1 MQKDKPN
8 KFTKKERINS
18 LIRIEMLFKLG
29 TSFFVFPLRIVVNA
43 SPSTNSG
50 SVSILISVSKRTQKK
65 AVNRN
70 RVKRLI
76 REAYRTQK
84 SSITQ
89 YAIQNHLNIEIAFI
103 FTQKII
109 PDYTTLAHKV
119 GNALHLIPFKL
130 KIKPNNETEIPEISQ
145 TDFIS
150 GEQ

>member
-1 MQKDKPN
+1 MNSDVSN

-18 LIRIEMLFKLG
+18 LLRIDLLFKLG

-43 SPSTNSG
+43 TPSASG
-50 SVSILISVSKRTQKK
+50 GGVSILISVSKRSQKK

-89 YAIQNHLNIEIAFI
+89 YAIQNNIDIDIALI
-103 FTQKII
+103 FTQKSI
-109 PDYTTLAHKV
+109 PDYSTMVHKI
-119 GNALHLIPFKL
+119 GNALHLIPFK
-130 KIKPNNETEIPEISQ
+130 IKLPTEIEAVPSENNPE
-145 TDFIS
+145 D
-150 GEQ
+150 

>member
-43 SPSTNSG
+43 SPSSNNG

-103 FTQKII
+103 FTQKLYPTI
-109 PDYTTLAHKV
+109 PPSPL
-119 GNALHLIPFKL
+119 
-130 KIKPNNETEIPEISQ
+130 S
-145 TDFIS
+145 
-150 GEQ
+150 

>member
-1 MQKDKPN
+1 MNFDTSN

-18 LIRIEMLFKLG
+18 LLRIELLFKLG

-43 SPSTNSG
+43 TPSTSG
-50 SVSILISVSKRTQKK
+50 GGVSILISVSKRSQKK

-89 YAIQNHLNIEIAFI
+89 YAVQNSLDIDIALI
-103 FTQKII
+103 FTQKSI
-109 PDYTTLAHKV
+109 PDYPTMAHKI
-119 GNALHLIPFKL
+119 GTALQLIPFKIKL
-130 KIKPNNETEIPEISQ
+130 KPDSDAHLPESRHEDLN
-145 TDFIS
+145 T
-150 GEQ
+150 

>member
-1 MQKDKPN
+1 MNSDASN

-18 LIRIEMLFKLG
+18 LLRIDMLFKLG

-43 SPSTNSG
+43 TPSTSG
-50 SVSILISVSKRTQKK
+50 GNVSILISVSKRSLKK

-89 YAIQNHLNIEIAFI
+89 YAVQNNIDIDIALI
-103 FTQKII
+103 FTQKTI
-109 PDYTTLAHKV
+109 PDYSTMAYKV
-119 GNALHLIPFKL
+119 GTVLQLLPFK
-130 KIKPNNETEIPEISQ
+130 IKLRTDVETSLSENKPEDLI
-145 TDFIS
+145 
-150 GEQ
+150 